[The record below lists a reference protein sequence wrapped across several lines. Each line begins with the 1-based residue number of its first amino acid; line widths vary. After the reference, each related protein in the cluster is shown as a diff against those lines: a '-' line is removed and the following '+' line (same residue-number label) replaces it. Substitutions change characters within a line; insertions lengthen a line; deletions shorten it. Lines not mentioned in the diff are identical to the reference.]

1 MIGWPDASF
10 ALLRQYVDQLDYRG
24 PRSRRP
30 CASVL
35 RRFQRFVVARS
46 PTAALSRGVIE
57 AWLRAG
63 DAVSPRSLVI
73 RRAQIVDT
81 FLDWLVAA
89 GHLHANPLAELRQA
103 CRPRGTRSI
112 VPALLSEDPD
122 AALERLR
129 PPPRYGSRVGPAL
142 RDHVERMQALGYK
155 CDEKPYLRLDRFA
168 QRRATAD
175 AEPLDGLIH
184 AYVAEPRS
192 PAVQYE
198 HVRIGRALLRAL
210 QRVDQ
215 QAPAP
220 PVFDRL
226 LKQAVLRQRRR
237 PHIYSRKEIG
247 LLLRTAREFTS
258 RHAPLRPPTLHT
270 MIVLGYCVGL
280 RMGEIVGLQL
290 RDLRPGEN
298 ALEIRETKFFKSR
311 RLPIKPT
318 VAAAL
323 SDYLEL
329 RTRAGL
335 PQRPDAPLF
344 CHESGG
350 YAYITAEQLLRR
362 VIRTAGL
369 KPEPGR
375 RGPRV
380 HDLRHTFVVHRM
392 LEWYRL
398 GINPQSRLPYLS
410 TYLGHRDIHATL
422 VYLTITQELLGL
434 ASERFRAHGAAL
446 LAGSEGGPHAHD
458 PVAPAPATD
467 ILPRLAGPAARRLAP
482 HDPCVP
488 GLLAT
493 LPALRGWTS
502 PTRGGRTRLR

>member
-1 MIGWPDASF
+1 MTGWPDASF
-10 ALLRQYVDQLDYRG
+10 ALLKHYVDQLDYCG

-35 RRFQRFVVARS
+35 RCFQRFVIARS
-46 PTAALSRGVIE
+46 PTPALSRGVIK

-81 FLDWLVAA
+81 FLDWLVAR
-89 GHLHANPLAELRQA
+89 GHLHANPFAELRA
-103 CRPRGTRSI
+103 TCRPRGTRSI
-112 VPALLSEDPD
+112 VPALLSEDPE
-122 AALERLR
+122 AALAQLR
-129 PPPRYGSRVGPAL
+129 PPPRYGSCVGPTL
-142 RDHVERMQALGYK
+142 RDHVERMQTLGYK
-155 CDEKPYLRLDRFA
+155 CDEKPYLRFDRFA
-168 QRRATAD
+168 QRRAGAE

-184 AYVAEPRS
+184 AYAAESRS
-192 PAVQYE
+192 PAVHYE
-198 HVRIGRALLRAL
+198 HVRIGRTLVRAL
-210 QRVDQ
+210 QRADQ
-215 QAPAP
+215 RAPALP
-220 PVFDRL
+220 AFDRM

-237 PHIYSRKEIG
+237 PYIYSRDEIG
-247 LLLRTAREFTS
+247 LLLRTAREFPS
-258 RHAPLRPPTLHT
+258 PHAPLRPLTLYT
-270 MIVLGYCVGL
+270 MFVLGYCVGL
-280 RMGEIVGLQL
+280 RMGEIAGLQL
-290 RDLRPGEN
+290 RDLRAEES

-323 SDYLEL
+323 GDYLEQ

-335 PQRPDAPLF
+335 PQGLDSPLF
-344 CHESGG
+344 CHEAGG
-350 YAYITAEQLLRR
+350 YAYITAEHLLRR
-362 VIRTAGL
+362 VIRAAGL
-369 KPEPGR
+369 KPEAGR

-392 LEWYRL
+392 LEWYRH

-446 LAGSEGGPHAHD
+446 LAGPEGGHHAHD
-458 PVAPAPATD
+458 PVAPASAPG
-467 ILPRLAGPAARRLAP
+467 ILPRLADPAARRLTP
-482 HDPCVP
+482 HDPCVSRQ
-488 GLLAT
+488 LAT
-493 LPALRGWTS
+493 VPALRGRTS
-502 PTRGGRTRLR
+502 PSRGGRPRFR